1 MQKSKSNGRYILL
14 FVILISALLAL
25 MLWSIS
31 TGSVSIPFREAWN
44 ILFHRSGQTGETYY
58 TVIHEIRI
66 PRVIA
71 ASLLG
76 GALSVSG
83 FLLQTF
89 FGNPIAGPYI
99 LGISSGARL
108 VVALTMVFLL
118 SRGIMTTPA
127 VMILAAFIGSMLA
140 MGFVLA
146 VSFRIKNM
154 SLLVVCG
161 IMIGYICTAVTDLV
175 VTFADDSN
183 IVNLHNWSL
192 GSFSGISW
200 SNVRLMAVLT
210 GIVLVF
216 TFLLSK
222 PIGACQMGE
231 NYARNMGV
239 NVKRLR
245 IILILL
251 SSFLS
256 AIVTAF
262 AGPISFVGVAVP
274 HLMKMLMK
282 TARPL
287 VLIPGCFLGGAI
299 ITLFCDDMSRLL
311 FAPTELAV
319 SSVTAILLAPVVIIM
334 MVRRKGGRDD

>member
-200 SNVRLMAVLT
+200 STAFQADRRLPDGRKLCAKY
-210 GIVLVF
+210 G
-216 TFLLSK
+216 SK
-222 PIGACQMGE
+222 REEAE
-231 NYARNMGV
+231 NNFD
-239 NVKRLR
+239 
-245 IILILL
+245 
-251 SSFLS
+251 SSFQFF
-256 AIVTAF
+256 IRYCNRF
-262 AGPISFVGVAVP
+262 C
-274 HLMKMLMK
+274 
-282 TARPL
+282 RPY
-287 VLIPGCFLGGAI
+287 
-299 ITLFCDDMSRLL
+299 LFCRRCRPASDEDADENS
-311 FAPTELAV
+311 P
-319 SSVTAILLAPVVIIM
+319 SSCPDPGMLS
-334 MVRRKGGRDD
+334 GGSHHNAFL